1 MGRGEIRSTGLPR
14 FGARATVPG
23 LRRRPQV
30 PLPAMFVPP
39 RPSLGAPPPLGYV
52 ETCIDRAGHLRPQAA
67 TLLGHADART
77 YLLGGE
83 LVALTPE
90 GPPHAPLFERAS
102 VAQWAVGEP
111 LFLGL
116 EDGAPRFATAFE
128 PGRREELEQAGL
140 TVTDLRSVAT
150 SGLVTPPHLGAFAC
164 AKALF
169 GWHQRHRFC
178 SNCGAP
184 SRILDTGW
192 RRDCPACGAQHFPR
206 TDPVV
211 IMLVT
216 RGEQCLLGR
225 QPQFAPGMWSCLAGF
240 VEPGEIFE
248 DAVRRE
254 TLEEA
259 GISVGTV
266 HYHQCQPWPFP
277 MSLMIGCFAEATS
290 AAITMDPGELE
301 AVRWF
306 DRDEVAALIARTHPD
321 GLFAPAPAAIAHHL
335 MRAFVEGARG

>member
-1 MGRGEIRSTGLPR
+1 
-14 FGARATVPG
+14 
-23 LRRRPQV
+23 
-30 PLPAMFVPP
+30 MFVPP

-52 ETCIDRAGHLRPQAA
+52 ETRIDRAGHVRPQADA
-67 TLLGHADART
+67 LRDHPEART

-83 LVALTPE
+83 LVALAPL
-90 GPPHAPLFERAS
+90 GPPHTALFSRA
-102 VAQWAVGEP
+102 AAALWANGEP

-116 EDGAPRFATAFE
+116 EADAPRFATPFD
-128 PGRREELEQAGL
+128 PGRREEMEAAGL
-140 TVTDLRSVAT
+140 AVTDLRSVA
-150 SGLVTPPHLGAFAC
+150 SGGLVAPTDLGAFAC

-178 SNCGAP
+178 SNCGGA
-184 SRILDTGW
+184 SRIVDAGW

-216 RGEQCLLGR
+216 RGDRCLLGR

-240 VEPGEIFE
+240 VEPGETFE

-259 GISVGTV
+259 GIHVGAV
-266 HYHQCQPWPFP
+266 HYHRCQPWPFP

-290 AAITMDPGELE
+290 DTITMDPGELE

-306 DRDEVAALIARTHPD
+306 ERDEVAALIAHTHPD

-335 MRAFVEGARG
+335 MRAFVERARG